1 MLENRQDESV
11 LVLAIPR
18 GGVEIGYQVAK
29 HLGAEFSL
37 LIARK
42 LPFPGNPEAG
52 FGAVAEDGSTIVQE
66 DAARGLP
73 AETMERIVERQKHE
87 IQRRIAILRKGRSL
101 PAIAGR
107 TVILTDD
114 GIAMGSTMRASIK
127 LCRNERAAKV
137 VVAVPVAGPRVAAE
151 IAALAD
157 DVVILAQPPFF
168 RAVAQVY
175 RRWYD
180 VSDREVIEIMDT
192 WSKEE
197 TQAWPSIS
205 GDTETSLGS
214 VHPDATRQ
222 RP

>member
-1 MLENRQDESV
+1 MAFSLFEDRRDAGLKLAKMLENRQDESV

-37 LIARK
+37 LISRK
-42 LPFPGNPEAG
+42 LPFPNNPEAG
-52 FGAVAEDGSTIVQE
+52 FGAVAEDGSTFIQE
-66 DAARGLP
+66 DAARELS

-87 IQRRIAILRKGRSL
+87 IQRRIAVLRKGRSL

-127 LCRNERAAKV
+127 LCRNEQAAKV
-137 VVAVPVAGPRVAAE
+137 VVAVPVAGTRVAAE

-157 DVVILAQPPFF
+157 DAVILVQPPFF

-180 VSDREVIEIMDT
+180 VSDREVIEIMDK
-192 WSKEE
+192 WHKEKIR
-197 TQAWPSIS
+197 A
-205 GDTETSLGS
+205 
-214 VHPDATRQ
+214 
-222 RP
+222 